1 MLLSRMTRQRRI
13 VDSQKLKQKIF
24 QDHFC
29 SMQKSKQPYPSSYVS
44 FRRKIIDMF
53 LSHERTFIEKFWRHV
68 KFCFKFKNLSVM

>member
-1 MLLSRMTRQRRI
+1 MMMLLSRMTRQRRI

-53 LSHERTFIEKFWRHV
+53 FITRTNVHRKVLTSCEILFQV
-68 KFCFKFKNLSVM
+68 